1 MAAVAPIDPEA
12 PSLLAVDLV
21 ANAVVAAAVAAA
33 VVGVDLAG
41 KAIKP
46 IKLREM
52 ALGSSS

>member
-1 MAAVAPIDPEA
+1 MAPIDPEA

-21 ANAVVAAAVAAA
+21 ANAVVAVAVAA